1 MAEAIEQRPL
11 VSDTLGMRF
20 AQRQTGGF
28 DYLRILLS
36 VAVVYV
42 HTWAV
47 TWAGEYQSPEFVRMS
62 ARLVLPI
69 FFALSGYLVASS
81 LDRTRNLPIFLGMRF
96 LRIFPALVVET
107 FLSAL
112 LLGMLLTTLPLGE
125 YLTHPT
131 FFDYFNNLYGN
142 VRFYLPGVFENNPHK
157 MVNASLWTVPF
168 ELECYIAL
176 ALIYL
181 IRLFD
186 NKWLFLFAVL
196 AVSALFAYQ
205 LRDVPEGTGIF
216 MPGRVLVIAFLAGN
230 LAYKFR
236 NALPAGLVVALITTL
251 IAGAL
256 MQYKYTMIPAAFFA
270 AYASAAWGSTNP
282 WRAPIIFGGDY
293 SYGIYLY
300 AFPLQQLVY
309 QLFESKSIAF
319 NFFASMVVISFW
331 AAFSWHVVEKPSLTL
346 KRFLKPRQK
355 AGPQA
360 SEGVS
365 EAIAEPAKPS

>member
-1 MAEAIEQRPL
+1 MATASEKPMFL
-11 VSDTLGMRF
+11 SDTLGARF

-62 ARLVLPI
+62 ARLVLPV

-107 FLSAL
+107 VLSAL

-142 VRFYLPGVFENNPHK
+142 PRFYLPGVFEANPHK

-181 IRLFD
+181 VRLFD
-186 NKWLFLFAVL
+186 SKWLFLAATI
-196 AVSALFAYQ
+196 AVSALFAFQ
-205 LRDVPEGTGIF
+205 LRNVPEGTGIF

-230 LAYKFR
+230 LVYKFR
-236 NALPAGLVVALITTL
+236 DALPAGLLIAVVTTL

-256 MQYKYTMIPAAFFA
+256 LQNKYTMIPAAFFA
-270 AYASAAWGSTNP
+270 AYAAAAWGSTKP
-282 WRAPIIFGGDY
+282 WRAPIIFNGDY

-300 AFPLQQLVY
+300 AFPIQQLVY
-309 QLFESKSIAF
+309 QIFESKSIAF
-319 NFFASMVVISFW
+319 NFFASMVVVSFW
-331 AAFSWHVVEKPSLTL
+331 AAFSWHIVEKPSLTL
-346 KRFLKPRQK
+346 KKYLQPRPPKP
-355 AGPQA
+355 
-360 SEGVS
+360 V
-365 EAIAEPAKPS
+365 EAV

>member
-1 MAEAIEQRPL
+1 MATTIATTSF
-11 VSDTLGMRF
+11 VTDTLGERF
-20 AQRQTGGF
+20 SQRRTGGF

-36 VAVVYV
+36 VAVVYI

-47 TWAGEYQSPEFVRMS
+47 TWAGEYQSPEFVRLS
-62 ARLVLPI
+62 ARLILPI

-107 FLSAL
+107 ILSAL
-112 LLGMLLTTLPLGE
+112 LLGILLTTLPISE

-131 FFDYFNNLYGN
+131 FFDYFNNIYGN
-142 VRFYLPGVFENNPHK
+142 VRFYLPGVFESNPHK
-157 MVNASLWTVPF
+157 MVNASIWTVPF

-181 IRLFD
+181 VRLFD
-186 NKWLFLFAVL
+186 NRVLFLLAVL

-205 LRDVPEGTGIF
+205 LRNVPEGTGIF

-230 LAYKFR
+230 LVYKFR
-236 NALPAGLVVALITTL
+236 ELLPAGIAAAVITTL

-256 MQYKYTMIPAAFFA
+256 LQYKFTMIPAAFFA
-270 AYASAAWGSTNP
+270 AYAAAAWGSTNP
-282 WRAPIIFGGDY
+282 WRAPIIFNGDY
-293 SYGIYLY
+293 SYGVYLY
-300 AFPLQQLVY
+300 AFPIQQMVY

-319 NFFASMVVISFW
+319 NFFASMLVVAFW
-331 AAFSWHVVEKPSLTL
+331 AAFSWHVVEKPSLKL
-346 KRFLKPRQK
+346 KKYLQPRLPKP
-355 AGPQA
+355 A
-360 SEGVS
+360 
-365 EAIAEPAKPS
+365 EAA